1 MFWCHRYLHFWL
13 QKKICSFGISIS
25 LLLYGTTVAW
35 WYDYINHYIDPS
47 VVCIIVT
54 NHLFDFYNSSW
65 LELEDCEQKRLKH
78 GALGNSTCHFCM
90 FQSMRYKM
98 KLNVLV
104 DHPGGFQILHYS
116 FKGFIADGIKV
127 YHVNLTGFKETIQNQ
142 YMIYRWSEFCEW
154 RRRQIHGGDVQSR
167 RIAEEGLPYI
177 YQFMH
182 LEICIS
188 YLRSAYQLSFSTP
201 VFTSMAFLHGA
212 RFLPEITFTL
222 VGVIALEK
230 WELSTRS
237 TCRCRRES
245 RVKNSLVIRV
255 IYIFLF
261 VFTCSL
267 SQRKTLEIIRD
278 D

>member
-1 MFWCHRYLHFWL
+1 MLMMSSLFKFLAPKKDLFIWYLKFFIAVWDHSRLVIWL
-13 QKKICSFGISIS
+13 YKS
-25 LLLYGTTVAW
+25 LYGS
-35 WYDYINHYIDPS
+35 S

-65 LELEDCEQKRLKH
+65 LELQDCEQKRLKH

-142 YMIYRWSEFCEW
+142 YMIYRWGEFCEW

-188 YLRSAYQLSFSTP
+188 YLRSAYQLSFS
-201 VFTSMAFLHGA
+201 TSMAFLHGA